1 MVISAYSQMHAHFTV
16 CSCAQREAVYMC
28 YSTGHGH
35 AGKQLYQDC
44 VIVRLALIDSL
55 RPL

>member
-16 CSCAQREAVYMC
+16 CYMC